1 MKILERIRN
10 KLVRNWAKFL
20 PKRNRYCVLCDTNL
34 ANFLPYRRGKTCIT
48 LPRVLHA
55 VGSDIDNFSCP
66 WCGSHDRERHLHL
79 YMKTLGLLDQLKTA
93 DVLHFAPEK
102 KLSKL
107 FEKYISGRYVKADLF
122 PATND
127 IEKVDMT
134 EMSFEDESFDFL
146 IANHVLEHVDN
157 HIKAL
162 REIRRVLKK
171 GGYCILQ
178 TPYSEKLNKTFSD
191 PGIDNENSR
200 LLAYGQEDHV
210 RLFGKDIF
218 SIISSVGLEPM
229 VKRHADVLSD
239 FEPKH
244 YGVNVEEP
252 LFLFR
257 RPV

>member
-1 MKILERIRN
+1 M
-10 KLVRNWAKFL
+10 
-20 PKRNRYCVLCDTNL
+20 
-34 ANFLPYRRGKTCIT
+34 T
-48 LPRVLHA
+48 LPRVLHSI
-55 VGSDIDNFSCP
+55 GSDVDNFSCP
-66 WCGSHDRERHLHL
+66 WCGSHDRERHLYL

-93 DVLHFAPEK
+93 DVIHFAPEK

-122 PATND
+122 PATNG

-134 EMSFEDESFDFL
+134 EMSFKDESFDFL
-146 IANHVLEHVDN
+146 IANHVLEHVDD

-162 REIRRVLKK
+162 TEIRRVLKK

-191 PGIDNENSR
+191 PGIDDENSR

-210 RLFGKDIF
+210 RIFGGDIF
-218 SIISSVGLEPM
+218 DIFSSVGLEPM
-229 VKRHADVLSD
+229 VKLHADVLSD

-244 YGVNVEEP
+244 YGVNVKEP

-257 RPV
+257 RPE